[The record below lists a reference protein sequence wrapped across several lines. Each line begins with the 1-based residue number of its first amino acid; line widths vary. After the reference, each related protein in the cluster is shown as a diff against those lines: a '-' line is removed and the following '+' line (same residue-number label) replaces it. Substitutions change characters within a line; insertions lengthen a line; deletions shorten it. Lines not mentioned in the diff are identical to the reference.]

1 MSDVKVATKVDT
13 KGNVGTDID
22 ISQQAKVKRKSAD
35 ANIKEKMALLDEK
48 MKKNQEDRNRA
59 LNLLED
65 DKLMMDKTLL
75 ALLQLFLSAFIKS
88 KSKDALNEE
97 IVKALQEN
105 EQLSKEYVISQM
117 SNLLEQNQNLSE
129 EQKAALFAK
138 LDSPKLQDDIAAM
151 ANGKYKEDINNLR
164 DFIQRKRREDN
175 GITNSE
181 LTELIEK
188 ELKENVSYSTMSA
201 SGIIRSLIFKKPNTK
216 TQKADTARVISEEQK
231 NKENQNRRGMV

>member
-1 MSDVKVATKVDT
+1 MSDVKVATKIDE
-13 KGNVGTDID
+13 KGNIGTDID
-22 ISQQAKVKRKSAD
+22 ISKQAKMKKKSAD
-35 ANIKEKMALLDEK
+35 ANIAEKMAKLDER
-48 MKKNQEDRNRA
+48 MKKNQEDRSRA

-65 DKLMMDKTLL
+65 EKLMMDKTLL
-75 ALLQLFLSAFIKS
+75 ALLQLFLLAFVKS

-97 IVKALQEN
+97 ITKELQEN

-117 SNLLEQNQNLSE
+117 RNLLEQNQNLSE

-164 DFIQRKRREDN
+164 DFVQRKRREDS

-201 SGIIRSLIFKKPNTK
+201 SGIIRSLIFKKPKTE
-216 TQKADTARVISEEQK
+216 TQKTDTTRVISEEQK
-231 NKENQNRRGMV
+231 NKENNKHRGIV

>member
-13 KGNVGTDID
+13 NGNVGTDID

-75 ALLQLFLSAFIKS
+75 ALLQLFLSAFVKN

-117 SNLLEQNQNLSE
+117 RNLLEQNQNLSE
-129 EQKAALFAK
+129 EQKVALFAK

-164 DFIQRKRREDN
+164 DFIQRKRREDI

-216 TQKADTARVISEEQK
+216 TQKADNVKVISEEQK
-231 NKENQNRRGMV
+231 NKENNKHRGMV

>member
-1 MSDVKVATKVDT
+1 MSDVKVATKIDE
-13 KGNVGTDID
+13 KGNIGTDID
-22 ISQQAKVKRKSAD
+22 ISKQAKMKKKSAD
-35 ANIKEKMALLDEK
+35 ANIAEKMAKLDEK

-59 LNLLED
+59 LTLLED
-65 DKLMMDKTLL
+65 EKLMMDKTLL
-75 ALLQLFLSAFIKS
+75 ALLQLFLLAFVKS
-88 KSKDALNEE
+88 KSKDALKEE
-97 IVKALQEN
+97 ITKELQEN

-117 SNLLEQNQNLSE
+117 RNLLEQNQNLSE

-138 LDSPKLQDDIAAM
+138 LNSPKLQDDIAAM

-164 DFIQRKRREDN
+164 DFVQRKRREDS

-201 SGIIRSLIFKKPNTK
+201 SGIIRSLIFKKPKTE
-216 TQKADTARVISEEQK
+216 TQKTDTTRVISEEQK
-231 NKENQNRRGMV
+231 NKENNKHRGMV

>member
-1 MSDVKVATKVDT
+1 MSDVKVATKVDA

-22 ISQQAKVKRKSAD
+22 INQQAKMKKKSAD
-35 ANIKEKMALLDEK
+35 ANIAEKMALLDEK
-48 MKKNQEDRNRA
+48 VKKNQEDRNRA

-65 DKLMMDKTLL
+65 DRLMMDKTLL
-75 ALLQLFLSAFIKS
+75 ALLQLFLSAFINNKS
-88 KSKDALNEE
+88 KTILQDE
-97 IVKALQEN
+97 IGKELQKN

-117 SNLLEQNQNLSE
+117 RNLLEQNQNLSE
-129 EQKAALFAK
+129 EQKVALFAK
-138 LDSPKLQDDIAAM
+138 LDNPKLQDDITVI

-164 DFIQRKRREDN
+164 DFVQRKRREDS

-216 TQKADTARVISEEQK
+216 AQKADTARVVSEEQK
-231 NKENQNRRGMV
+231 NKENNKHRGMA